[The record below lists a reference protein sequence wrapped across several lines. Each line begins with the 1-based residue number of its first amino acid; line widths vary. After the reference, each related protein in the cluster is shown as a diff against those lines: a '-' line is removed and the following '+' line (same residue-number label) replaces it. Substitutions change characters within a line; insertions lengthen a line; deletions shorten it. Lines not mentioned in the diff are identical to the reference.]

1 MSHLYSLTF
10 VRQNIKIIT
19 EHVKRLFRS
28 GLSGARDEDKDPCQ
42 NNSGRREVTQ
52 PCVTS
57 VRGGSHIKIHLIKDT
72 GEDIRAPH
80 LPSETHSTPGKY
92 ILSPS
97 SGKYFGFASVASEKV
112 LRLAWSKL
120 WSPGDRSS

>member
-1 MSHLYSLTF
+1 MSA
-10 VRQNIKIIT
+10 
-19 EHVKRLFRS
+19 
-28 GLSGARDEDKDPCQ
+28 LSGE
-42 NNSGRREVTQ
+42 
-52 PCVTS
+52 
-57 VRGGSHIKIHLIKDT
+57 GSHIKIHLIKDT

-80 LPSETHSTPGKY
+80 LPSEILSTPGKD